1 MSLGLILIHLLNF
14 FAPAFFLGLV
24 LPLLEHIW
32 HKKWPKPLCFIAQAA
47 IYSGVSA
54 LVLLLG
60 FWHFERDGKMAT
72 YAALVLVLALLWAW
86 RTRPLAPLQR

>member
-24 LPLLEHIW
+24 LPLLEYFW
-32 HKKWPKPLCFIAQAA
+32 HKKWPSMIYFIAQAA